1 MSSVPLAE
9 HRIGRKLPWQFWP
22 LTPTLGVKALM
33 TRGRIRSGVDMSEVQ
48 LLDIGE
54 IEQEVFTRWDIT
66 GHQVNRHLL
75 GKALTG
81 TDDVVLD
88 HLTFPPVS
96 STTCTDTRTRTWS
109 SSR

>member
-1 MSSVPLAE
+1 MS
-9 HRIGRKLPWQFWP
+9 
-22 LTPTLGVKALM
+22 
-33 TRGRIRSGVDMSEVQ
+33 IRVNSARSEVR

-54 IEQEVFTRWDIT
+54 AEPQVFTRWDIT

-75 GKALTG
+75 SKAFMG

-88 HLTFPPVS
+88 HLTFPPGL
-96 STTCTDTRTRTWS
+96 STICTGTRTLTWS